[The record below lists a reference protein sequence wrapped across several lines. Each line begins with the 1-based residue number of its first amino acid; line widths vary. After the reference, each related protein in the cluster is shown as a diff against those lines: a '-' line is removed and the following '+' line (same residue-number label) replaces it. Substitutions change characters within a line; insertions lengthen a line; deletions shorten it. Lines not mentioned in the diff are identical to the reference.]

1 MTFPLASSPASEQA
15 LQVLDGRDGAADRLF
30 SRWSNPAWT
39 QHDRWVERTAR
50 RTWADRLRFW
60 VRIANKVEVL
70 QLRLFGVSGVSLMRR
85 RDVLV
90 LETIGRRTR
99 KRRRSPVTYLRN
111 DNGSF
116 RIGGGA
122 GGMTR
127 VDWVANL
134 RSQGDAVVF
143 VRRKRL
149 AVRVHELQG
158 EQRDAAHAA
167 AASRWPEVLNYERMS
182 DRQIPYF
189 QLTPMEGA

>member
-1 MTFPLASSPASEQA
+1 MA
-15 LQVLDGRDGAADRLF
+15 LVTSAG
-30 SRWSNPAWT
+30 T
-39 QHDRWVERTAR
+39 TR

-70 QLRLFGVSGVSLMRR
+70 QLRLFGISGVSFMRR

-90 LETIGRRTR
+90 LETIGRRTG
-99 KRRRSPVTYLRN
+99 KRRRSPVTYLCN
-111 DNGSF
+111 DDGSY

-134 RSQGDAVVF
+134 RVRYDAVVY

-149 AVRVHELQG
+149 AVRVHELDG
-158 EQRDAAHAA
+158 EQRDAAHEAA
-167 AASRWPEVLNYERMS
+167 ARRWPEVLNYERVS
-182 DRQIPYF
+182 NRQIPYF
-189 QLTPMEGA
+189 RLTPVEGE